1 MPTKKYKRSEVA
13 EKIIAGMQK
22 VHERLIAEKKK
33 NNNELVVLRDNKI
46 VRIKPE

>member
-1 MPTKKYKRSEVA
+1 MQPKKYKRSEIG
-13 EKIIAGMQK
+13 EKIVAGMQK

-33 NNNELVVLRDNKI
+33 NNSELVVLRGNKI